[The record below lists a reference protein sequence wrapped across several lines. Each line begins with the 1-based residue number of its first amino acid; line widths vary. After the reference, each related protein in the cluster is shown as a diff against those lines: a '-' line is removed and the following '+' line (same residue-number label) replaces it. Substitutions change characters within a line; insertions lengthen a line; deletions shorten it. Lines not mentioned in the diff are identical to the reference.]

1 MSIKMKV
8 KLKLLEMS
16 KKKFKILSIDG
27 GGIKGVFPAYYLM
40 MLENELKNRK
50 DGKVKLYQHFDLI
63 TGTSTGGIIAIA
75 LSLGV
80 SAKEIYE
87 LYINNA
93 SNIFGKKKWLIT
105 QFFKSS
111 HEREFLE
118 KLVRNIFKKANG
130 NVDPRLKDCKTDIC
144 IPIYDLIRGNPSVLK
159 TKYHQAFTRD
169 YHIPAYQ
176 AAMATSAAPTYF
188 DPYNSVYTDL
198 NGIEKNFANKIDG
211 GMMANNPT
219 LIAMVE
225 AVKGFKVEL
234 SDLEILSIG
243 TGHRNFTDGTSTKKR
258 NFFTKLFI
266 SKRKNWGLNYWML
279 KNGRKRLI
287 ELFMQSQSQLVS
299 NYLSLLQMG
308 INREESDNP
317 NFTYD
322 RIDVKLNENNSIEMD
337 EYDSIMIKNFAEL
350 AAIEYQYSSS
360 EILKKHFY

>member
-1 MSIKMKV
+1 
-8 KLKLLEMS
+8 MS

-50 DGKVKLYQHFDLI
+50 DGKNKLYQHFDLI

-75 LSLGV
+75 LSLGI

-118 KLVRNIFKKANG
+118 KLVRSIFKKANG
-130 NVDPRLKDCKTDIC
+130 GADPRLKDCKTNIC

-159 TKYHQAFTRD
+159 TPYHKAFTRD

-188 DPYNSVYTDL
+188 DPYSSTYTDL
-198 NGIEKNFANKIDG
+198 DGIERNFANKVDG
-211 GMMANNPT
+211 GMVANNPT
-219 LIAMVE
+219 LVAVIE
-225 AVKGFKVEL
+225 AVKAFKVEM

-243 TGHRNFTDGTSTKKR
+243 TGYRNFTDGVSNRKR
-258 NFFTKLFI
+258 NFISKLFL
-266 SKRKNWGLNYWML
+266 SKKKNWGLHYWML
-279 KNGRKRLI
+279 KNNRKRLI

-299 NYLSLLQMG
+299 NYLSLLQLG
-308 INREESDNP
+308 IDKEDSDNP
-317 NFTYD
+317 KFIYN
-322 RIDVKLNENNSIEMD
+322 RIDVELNENNSIEMD
-337 EYDSIMIKNFAEL
+337 ESNSVLIKNFAEL
-350 AAIEYQYSSS
+350 AAIEFQYSSS
-360 EILKKHFY
+360 KILSKHFY